1 MESNNAAQV
10 LEAKIVKHCAPVLT
24 GIKPASMFSCPLKS
38 AQCCGNS
45 ACTSL
50 KLVDFFLAYGDC
62 KNRLSRLG
70 VEMTILDQRERS
82 ALVFVYRPSHLLR
95 TISSKESAEF
105 LKTLG
110 YDASDV
116 NKSLNILAQRIDV
129 ANPSSGRR
137 RTCSFPHEIGVFLG
151 YPVEDV
157 IGFMENQG
165 DNYLVCGCW
174 KAYSNASDAITCF
187 CRFEECTQDLVC
199 RHEAGTRIDELVVPE
214 RFEAA

>member
-1 MESNNAAQV
+1 MESTHATQV
-10 LEAKIVKHCAPVLT
+10 FEAKVVKHCAPVLT

-38 AQCCGNS
+38 AQCCGNP

-50 KLVDFFLAYGDC
+50 KLVDFLLAYGDC
-62 KNRLSRLG
+62 RARLSRLG
-70 VEMTILDQRERS
+70 IEMTILDQRERS
-82 ALVFVYRPSHLLR
+82 VLVFVYRPSHLLR
-95 TISSKESAEF
+95 TISSKESAE
-105 LKTLG
+105 LLGTLG

-116 NKSLNILAQRIDV
+116 NKSLSILAQRIDV

-187 CRFEECTQDLVC
+187 CRYEECTQDLVC
-199 RHEAGTRIDELVVPE
+199 RHEAGTRIDELVLPE
-214 RFEAA
+214 TFAAA

>member
-1 MESNNAAQV
+1 MESTHATQV
-10 LEAKIVKHCAPVLT
+10 FEAKVVKHCAPVLT

-38 AQCCGNS
+38 AQCCGNP

-50 KLVDFFLAYGDC
+50 KLVDFLLAYGDC
-62 KNRLSRLG
+62 RARLSRLG
-70 VEMTILDQRERS
+70 IEMTILDQRERS

-110 YDASDV
+110 YDVSDV

-129 ANPSSGRR
+129 ANPGSGRR

>member
-1 MESNNAAQV
+1 MESTHATQV
-10 LEAKIVKHCAPVLT
+10 FEAKVVKHCAPVLT

-38 AQCCGNS
+38 AQCCGNP

-50 KLVDFFLAYGDC
+50 KLVDFLLAYGDC
-62 KNRLSRLG
+62 RARLSRLG
-70 VEMTILDQRERS
+70 IEMTILDQRERS

-110 YDASDV
+110 YDVSDV

-129 ANPSSGRR
+129 ANPGSGRR

-199 RHEAGTRIDELVVPE
+199 RHEAGTRIDELVLPE
-214 RFEAA
+214 TFAAA

>member
-1 MESNNAAQV
+1 MLRE
-10 LEAKIVKHCAPVLT
+10 
-24 GIKPASMFSCPLKS
+24 
-38 AQCCGNS
+38 
-45 ACTSL
+45 
-50 KLVDFFLAYGDC
+50 
-62 KNRLSRLG
+62 SRLHI
-70 VEMTILDQRERS
+70 VEARS

-95 TISSKESAEF
+95 TISSRESAE
-105 LKTLG
+105 LLGILG

-116 NKSLNILAQRIDV
+116 NKSLSILAQRIDV

-174 KAYSNASDAITCF
+174 KAYSNASEAITCF

-199 RHEAGTRIDELVVPE
+199 RHEAGTRIDELVLPE
-214 RFEAA
+214 TFAAA

>member
-38 AQCCGNS
+38 AQCCGNP

-95 TISSKESAEF
+95 TINSKESAEF

-174 KAYSNASDAITCF
+174 KACSNASDAITCF

-214 RFEAA
+214 RSEAA

>member
-1 MESNNAAQV
+1 MESTHATQV
-10 LEAKIVKHCAPVLT
+10 FEAKVVKHCAPVLT

-38 AQCCGNS
+38 AQCCGNP

-50 KLVDFFLAYGDC
+50 KLVDFLLAYGDC
-62 KNRLSRLG
+62 RARLSQLG
-70 VEMTILDQRERS
+70 IEMTILDQRERS

-95 TISSKESAEF
+95 TISSKESAE
-105 LKTLG
+105 LLGTLG

-116 NKSLNILAQRIDV
+116 NKSLSILAQRIDV

-174 KAYSNASDAITCF
+174 KAYSNASEAITCF

-199 RHEAGTRIDELVVPE
+199 RHEAGTRIDELVLPE
-214 RFEAA
+214 TFAAA

>member
-38 AQCCGNS
+38 AHCCGNP

-70 VEMTILDQRERS
+70 IEMTILDQRERS
-82 ALVFVYRPSHLLR
+82 ALVFVYRSSHLLR
-95 TISSKESAEF
+95 TISSKESAE
-105 LKTLG
+105 LLGTLG

-116 NKSLNILAQRIDV
+116 NKSLSILAQRIDV

-199 RHEAGTRIDELVVPE
+199 RHEAGTRIDELVLPE
-214 RFEAA
+214 TFAAA

>member
-1 MESNNAAQV
+1 MESTHATQV
-10 LEAKIVKHCAPVLT
+10 FEAKVVKHCAPVLT

-38 AQCCGNS
+38 AQCCGNP

-50 KLVDFFLAYGDC
+50 KLVDFLLAYGDC
-62 KNRLSRLG
+62 RARLSRLG
-70 VEMTILDQRERS
+70 IEMTILDQRERS

-95 TISSKESAEF
+95 TISSKESAE
-105 LKTLG
+105 LLGTLG

-116 NKSLNILAQRIDV
+116 NKSLSILAQRIDA

-187 CRFEECTQDLVC
+187 CRYEECTQDLVC
-199 RHEAGTRIDELVVPE
+199 RHEAGTRIDELVLPE
-214 RFEAA
+214 TFAAA

>member
-1 MESNNAAQV
+1 MESTHATQV
-10 LEAKIVKHCAPVLT
+10 FEAKVVKHCAPVLT
-24 GIKPASMFSCPLKS
+24 GIKPANMFSCPLKS
-38 AQCCGNS
+38 AQCCGNP

-50 KLVDFFLAYGDC
+50 KLVDFLLAYGDC
-62 KNRLSRLG
+62 RARLSRLG
-70 VEMTILDQRERS
+70 IEMAILNQRERS

-187 CRFEECTQDLVC
+187 CRYEECTQDLVC
-199 RHEAGTRIDELVVPE
+199 RHEAGTRIDELVLPE
-214 RFEAA
+214 TFAAA

>member
-1 MESNNAAQV
+1 MESTHATQAF
-10 LEAKIVKHCAPVLT
+10 EAKVVKHCAPVLT

-38 AQCCGNS
+38 AQCCGNP

-50 KLVDFFLAYGDC
+50 KLIDFLLVYGDC
-62 KNRLSRLG
+62 RARLSRLG
-70 VEMTILDQRERS
+70 IEMTILDQRERS

-95 TISSKESAEF
+95 TISSKESAE
-105 LKTLG
+105 LLGTLG

-116 NKSLNILAQRIDV
+116 NKSLSILAQRIDV

-174 KAYSNASDAITCF
+174 KAYSNASEAITCF